1 MTAEKNWP
9 DKLKKNILVT
19 EKSARCFT
27 YGEGGEDTRHVW
39 IVMHGYGQL
48 ASGVMQHFTGLDP
61 QTHFVVAPEGL
72 SRFYVNGLY
81 GKVGASWM
89 TSEDRELEIKDQ
101 LHFLDRV
108 YEQFVSPMN
117 QEKLRIHAL
126 GFSQGVAT
134 LTRWLVHR
142 KPDIDSI
149 IFWAGTAPF
158 SEIEACTEPFSRV
171 PWYFVI
177 GDEDEF
183 LPEKAVQR
191 HLKNLEEKSG
201 SKIRILRY
209 KGRHRIEAGAL
220 SELLKVIGAAS

>member
-1 MTAEKNWP
+1 MTAEKNRP
-9 DKLKKNILVT
+9 ERLQKNIVVT
-19 EKSARCFT
+19 QRNARCFT
-27 YGEGGEDTRHVW
+27 YGEGGKDTRHAW

-48 ASGVMQHFTGLDP
+48 ASGVMQHFTRLNP

-89 TSEDRELEIKDQ
+89 TSEDRELEIEDQ
-101 LHFLDRV
+101 LSFLDRV
-108 YEQFVSPMN
+108 YAEFLSPL
-117 QEKLRIHAL
+117 EHKKLRIHAL

-134 LTRWLVHR
+134 LTRWLIHR
-142 KPDIDSI
+142 KPPIDSI
-149 IFWAGTAPF
+149 VFWAGTAPIA
-158 SEIEACTEPFSRV
+158 EIKARRQPFSKV
-171 PWYFVI
+171 PWYFVV

-201 SKIRILRY
+201 RKIRVLRY
-209 KGRHRIEAGAL
+209 KGRHRIEPEAL
-220 SELLKVIGAAS
+220 MELLTLIEAAS

>member
-1 MTAEKNWP
+1 
-9 DKLKKNILVT
+9 
-19 EKSARCFT
+19 
-27 YGEGGEDTRHVW
+27 
-39 IVMHGYGQL
+39 
-48 ASGVMQHFTGLDP
+48 
-61 QTHFVVAPEGL
+61 
-72 SRFYVNGLY
+72 
-81 GKVGASWM
+81 M

-108 YEQFVSPMN
+108 YEQFLSPMN
-117 QEKLRIHAL
+117 REKLRIHAL

-134 LTRWLVHR
+134 LTRWLNHR

-158 SEIEACTEPFSRV
+158 AEIEARTEPFSRV
-171 PWYFVI
+171 PWYFLV

-201 SKIRILRY
+201 RKIRLLRY
-209 KGRHRIEAGAL
+209 KGRHRIEAEAL
-220 SELLKVIGAAS
+220 RELVKLIGAAS